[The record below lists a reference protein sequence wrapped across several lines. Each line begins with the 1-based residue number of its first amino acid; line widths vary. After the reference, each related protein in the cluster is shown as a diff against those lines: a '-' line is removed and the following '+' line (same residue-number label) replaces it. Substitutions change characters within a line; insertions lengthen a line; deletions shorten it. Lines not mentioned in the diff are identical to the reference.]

1 MIRGVIVAIEGFD
14 GSGKSTLAK
23 MLVEELSK
31 YEVRVVPTRQPG
43 GTPYAED
50 IRSLLMSGDRNR
62 SQQVEAHLFLA
73 ARHDLHDKLI
83 KPESEAG
90 AIVVCDRHYL
100 SSLANQ
106 PECHDLFLENRVFDP
121 DVWIMA
127 RCPFP
132 VCITRSEQRGDDDA
146 FSNDELSEKRAQYD
160 RYQYGIK
167 EVLQFAAS
175 DSVFTID
182 TDLGLNSTREQ
193 IQKVASYLVSLNKQL
208 PYNS

>member
-1 MIRGVIVAIEGFD
+1 MSRGVIVAIEGFD